1 MSGLVQRMQEESG
14 NCNEGWRRWG
24 PHSKRALSA
33 PEHRVAISSG
43 EMFSLGEICNLKRQI
58 LFPPLPS

>member
-1 MSGLVQRMQEESG
+1 MKAGEGGALAQRGLCLLLNS
-14 NCNEGWRRWG
+14 
-24 PHSKRALSA
+24 
-33 PEHRVAISSG
+33 VAVSSG